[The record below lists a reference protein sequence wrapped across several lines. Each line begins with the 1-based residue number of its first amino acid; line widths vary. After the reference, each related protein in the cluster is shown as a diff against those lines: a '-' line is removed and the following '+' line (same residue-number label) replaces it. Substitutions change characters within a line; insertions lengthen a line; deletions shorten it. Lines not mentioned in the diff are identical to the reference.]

1 MYEGLLAVHILCAV
15 LWAGGGVTLHVLGR
29 RAVKA
34 GPEAGVGFAESAG
47 WVGSRIYAPLSLL
60 LLVLGIVLVGEAG
73 YEHSDPWISF
83 AYLAW
88 VIAFLLGAAVYPRV
102 LKRLEG
108 AVSEHGRASPEAG
121 GHVNTFLS
129 LNTIEITLLLLVVID
144 MAVKPGA

>member
-60 LLVLGIVLVGEAG
+60 LLVLGIVLVGRPATSTRTPG
-73 YEHSDPWISF
+73 FP
-83 AYLAW
+83 
-88 VIAFLLGAAVYPRV
+88 
-102 LKRLEG
+102 
-108 AVSEHGRASPEAG
+108 SP
-121 GHVNTFLS
+121 TS
-129 LNTIEITLLLLVVID
+129 
-144 MAVKPGA
+144 PG